1 MWYLQGTHFDR
12 WFQPLRKA
20 DVEKKKL
27 GNGHSDIKRQGVVLL
42 KWFSSFFSTKQYL
55 KIL

>member
-1 MWYLQGTHFDR
+1 MCYLQGTHFDR

-27 GNGHSDIKRQGVVLL
+27 GNGNSDIKRQGVVLL
-42 KWFSSFFSTKQYL
+42 N
-55 KIL
+55 